1 MSNLSDGLGL
11 QGKYRTIVHRAATGK
26 TEISEWKVNTIDGS
40 LKNAVGNNFE
50 TTSDFAMD
58 ALFDGDVNDDNV
70 TPPTTEEDGIVIHK
84 STGAYYEMISSIS
97 GSDNSR
103 TITGTFTGVAG
114 TFDDVG
120 LGQSYEGLGDGKFN
134 NHYAN
139 PTAWDNVILAIA
151 DTLTVEWTITVG
163 A

>member
-26 TEISEWKVNTIDGS
+26 VETSEWKVNTIIAG
-40 LKNAVGNNFE
+40 LKTAVAGNFE
-50 TTSDFAMD
+50 ATSDFAID
-58 ALFDGDVNDDNV
+58 AFFDGDVSGDNV
-70 TPPTTEEDGIVIHK
+70 TPPTASEDGIMI
-84 STGAYYEMISSIS
+84 SDSSDDYYEMISSIS
-97 GSDNSR
+97 GTGTSR
-103 TITGTFTGVAG
+103 TFTGTLTGVAD
-114 TFDDVG
+114 TFIDIK
-120 LGQSYEGLGDGKFN
+120 LGQDVDGADSFN
-134 NHYAN
+134 ITYAT